1 MSPAVISITTVAYFI
16 ILFTISYIAGRK
28 ADNEGFFVGNRKSAW
43 YIVAFAMIGSTI
55 SGVTFV
61 SVPGMVQASSFSY
74 LQMVL
79 GFIVGQII
87 IAFVLVPLFY
97 RMNLVSIY
105 EYLENRF
112 GSSSYKTGAWFF
124 FISKMLGAAVRLFL
138 VCLTLQFLIFDPFH
152 LPFLLNVILTV
163 FIVWL
168 YTFRGGVKSLIWTD
182 VLKTFCLVVSVVL
195 CIYYIASSLHLNF
208 SGLVSTISDS
218 DFSKTFFFD
227 DVNDKRYFFKQFLA
241 GVFTVIAM
249 NGLDQ
254 DMMQRN
260 LSCKNFRDSQKNM
273 ITSGI
278 SQFFVI
284 LLFLM
289 LGVLLYTFTAQQGIE
304 NPGKSDELFPMIATG
319 NYFPGIVGILFIIGL
334 IASAYSAAGSAL
346 TALTTSFTVDILH
359 AQIKGEAA
367 LSKIRKQVHIGMAVV
382 MGAVIF
388 VFNLLNNTSV
398 IDAIYTL
405 ASYTYGPILGLFAF
419 GIFTKKQVYDK
430 YIRNILHN
438 SYYTTRSKIMKTT
451 INCFLPFSQL
461 EETVQTVKELRASML
476 VDKIYLLASPIT
488 NVCIPGCELI
498 SVEKMQSTQAMRAIA
513 EHSDKTYTLLYTKHT
528 ALKIGMFALERMVQ
542 IMEMTQ
548 AGMVYADH
556 YQQMDSVQKPA
567 PVIDYQFG
575 SLRDDFNFG
584 SVLLFNANAFKEV
597 IENTEEEYQYTEVES
612 DKRKSGEKQFDYVD
626 PKNRQVQIE
635 MEQACTN
642 HLKEIGGYLYPIFRP
657 VDFSSHTFEY
667 EASVIIPVRNRIR
680 TVKDAVRSA
689 LNQQTTFS
697 FNVIVID
704 NHSTDGTS
712 EILRELSSDK
722 RLIHVI
728 PERDDL
734 GIGGCWNIG
743 IHHEKC
749 GKFAVQLD
757 SDDVYKDEH
766 SLQIIID
773 TFYKQKCAMVIGT
786 YMMTNFDMQEIAPGI
801 NDHKEWTPDN
811 GRNNA
816 LRINGLGAPRAFY
829 TPILREIKV
838 PNTSYGED
846 YALGLKISHDYQIGR
861 IYDVIYLCRR
871 WEGNSDAALPVEKI
885 NQNNLYK
892 DRLRTWEL
900 EQRILQQETTLENIQ
915 QKIEQLFQ
923 KQTLSWKLAKENY
936 QALEQYRSRTKEI
949 SKWFG
954 NDGLGANLFLNPKR
968 ILSATAQTDIASI
981 HSRPC
986 FLCQTNRPQ
995 EQEFISYRN
1004 YQILVNPYPIFK
1016 HHFTIVDKEHKSQSI
1031 VGRFKDMIE
1040 FTDIMREYFL
1050 MYNGP
1055 ECGASAPDHVHF
1067 QACSKE
1073 ESMQGS
1079 YYDHI
1084 DLIDN
1089 DKVQIS
1095 YENFPYS
1102 FIRIQAKNKK
1112 TMSKTFHLIYDIL
1125 AANNNGKEPMMN
1137 ILAWYGLERT
1147 KEDFGK
1153 NYDDQF
1159 ESVAEHP
1166 YNCII
1171 FLRSKHRPDCYYAKG
1186 DEQILISPAIA
1197 EMNGIFPIVREED
1210 MEKLTP
1216 EKVYDIYREVSISKE
1231 KLQEIIERIKAA
1243 L

>member
-1 MSPAVISITTVAYFI
+1 
-16 ILFTISYIAGRK
+16 
-28 ADNEGFFVGNRKSAW
+28 
-43 YIVAFAMIGSTI
+43 
-55 SGVTFV
+55 
-61 SVPGMVQASSFSY
+61 
-74 LQMVL
+74 
-79 GFIVGQII
+79 
-87 IAFVLVPLFY
+87 
-97 RMNLVSIY
+97 
-105 EYLENRF
+105 
-112 GSSSYKTGAWFF
+112 
-124 FISKMLGAAVRLFL
+124 
-138 VCLTLQFLIFDPFH
+138 
-152 LPFLLNVILTV
+152 
-163 FIVWL
+163 
-168 YTFRGGVKSLIWTD
+168 
-182 VLKTFCLVVSVVL
+182 
-195 CIYYIASSLHLNF
+195 
-208 SGLVSTISDS
+208 
-218 DFSKTFFFD
+218 
-227 DVNDKRYFFKQFLA
+227 
-241 GVFTVIAM
+241 
-249 NGLDQ
+249 
-254 DMMQRN
+254 
-260 LSCKNFRDSQKNM
+260 
-273 ITSGI
+273 
-278 SQFFVI
+278 
-284 LLFLM
+284 
-289 LGVLLYTFTAQQGIE
+289 
-304 NPGKSDELFPMIATG
+304 
-319 NYFPGIVGILFIIGL
+319 
-334 IASAYSAAGSAL
+334 
-346 TALTTSFTVDILH
+346 
-359 AQIKGEAA
+359 
-367 LSKIRKQVHIGMAVV
+367 
-382 MGAVIF
+382 
-388 VFNLLNNTSV
+388 
-398 IDAIYTL
+398 
-405 ASYTYGPILGLFAF
+405 
-419 GIFTKKQVYDK
+419 
-430 YIRNILHN
+430 
-438 SYYTTRSKIMKTT
+438 
-451 INCFLPFSQL
+451 
-461 EETVQTVKELRASML
+461 
-476 VDKIYLLASPIT
+476 
-488 NVCIPGCELI
+488 
-498 SVEKMQSTQAMRAIA
+498 
-513 EHSDKTYTLLYTKHT
+513 
-528 ALKIGMFALERMVQ
+528 MFALERMVQ
-542 IMEMTQ
+542 VMEMTH
-548 AGMVYADH
+548 AGMAYADH
-556 YQQMDSVQKPA
+556 YQQMDGVQKPA
-567 PVIDYQFG
+567 PVIDYQPG

-597 IENTEEEYQYTEVES
+597 IENTEEEYQYAGLYDLRLKISQKSKLVHINEYLYTEVES

-689 LNQQTTFS
+689 LDQQTTFP

-712 EILRELSSDK
+712 EVLHELSSDK

-801 NDHKEWTPDN
+801 IDHKEWTPDN

-871 WEGNSDAALPVEKI
+871 WDGNSDAALPVEKI

-900 EQRILQQETTLENIQ
+900 EQRILQKETTLEKFQ

-923 KQTLSWKLAKENY
+923 KQTLSWELAKENY
-936 QALEQYRSRTKEI
+936 QALEQYQSQTIKI

-954 NDGLGANLFLNPKR
+954 HKCLGAQLFLNPKR
-968 ILSATAQTDIASI
+968 ILSAAAQTDTVSI

-995 EQEFISYRN
+995 EQEFISYGN

-1016 HHFTIVDKEHKSQSI
+1016 HHFTIVDKEHTSQSI
-1031 VGRFKDMIE
+1031 AGRFKDMLE
-1040 FTDIMREYFL
+1040 LTDIMEEYFL
-1050 MYNGP
+1050 LYNGP
-1055 ECGASAPDHVHF
+1055 ECGASAPDHAHF

-1073 ESMQGS
+1073 ESIQGA
-1079 YYDHI
+1079 YYDRME
-1084 DLIDN
+1084 LIDN

-1095 YENFPYS
+1095 YKDFPCS
-1102 FIRIQAKNKK
+1102 FIRIQAENKK

-1125 AANNNGKEPMMN
+1125 ATKDNGKEPMMN

-1147 KEDFGK
+1147 KEDFGEC
-1153 NYDDQF
+1153 YDDEF

-1166 YNCII
+1166 YNCMI

-1216 EKVYDIYREVSISKE
+1216 EKVYDIYQEVSISKE

>member
-1 MSPAVISITTVAYFI
+1 
-16 ILFTISYIAGRK
+16 
-28 ADNEGFFVGNRKSAW
+28 
-43 YIVAFAMIGSTI
+43 
-55 SGVTFV
+55 
-61 SVPGMVQASSFSY
+61 
-74 LQMVL
+74 
-79 GFIVGQII
+79 
-87 IAFVLVPLFY
+87 
-97 RMNLVSIY
+97 
-105 EYLENRF
+105 
-112 GSSSYKTGAWFF
+112 
-124 FISKMLGAAVRLFL
+124 
-138 VCLTLQFLIFDPFH
+138 
-152 LPFLLNVILTV
+152 
-163 FIVWL
+163 
-168 YTFRGGVKSLIWTD
+168 
-182 VLKTFCLVVSVVL
+182 
-195 CIYYIASSLHLNF
+195 
-208 SGLVSTISDS
+208 
-218 DFSKTFFFD
+218 
-227 DVNDKRYFFKQFLA
+227 
-241 GVFTVIAM
+241 
-249 NGLDQ
+249 
-254 DMMQRN
+254 
-260 LSCKNFRDSQKNM
+260 
-273 ITSGI
+273 
-278 SQFFVI
+278 
-284 LLFLM
+284 
-289 LGVLLYTFTAQQGIE
+289 
-304 NPGKSDELFPMIATG
+304 
-319 NYFPGIVGILFIIGL
+319 
-334 IASAYSAAGSAL
+334 
-346 TALTTSFTVDILH
+346 
-359 AQIKGEAA
+359 
-367 LSKIRKQVHIGMAVV
+367 
-382 MGAVIF
+382 
-388 VFNLLNNTSV
+388 
-398 IDAIYTL
+398 
-405 ASYTYGPILGLFAF
+405 
-419 GIFTKKQVYDK
+419 
-430 YIRNILHN
+430 
-438 SYYTTRSKIMKTT
+438 MKTT
-451 INCFLPFSQL
+451 INCFLPFSRL
-461 EETVQTVKELRASML
+461 EETVQTVKELRASTL

-542 IMEMTQ
+542 IIEMTQ
-548 AGMVYADH
+548 ASMVYADH

-584 SVLLFNANAFKEV
+584 SVLLFNANVFKEV
-597 IENTEEEYQYTEVES
+597 IENTEEEYQYAGLYDLRLKISQKSKLVHINEYLYTEVES

-689 LNQQTTFS
+689 LNQQTTFP

-712 EILRELSSDK
+712 EVLRELSSDK

-801 NDHKEWTPDN
+801 IDHKEWTPDN

-1055 ECGASAPDHVHF
+1055 ECGASAPDHAHF

-1073 ESMQGS
+1073 ESMHGS